1 MEIYIDNRQNKLELD
16 DNMYKILEEVVEECL
31 LLEKKSTNYEISIS
45 LVDNK
50 EIRELN
56 REYRNMDSET
66 DVLSFPLDQEFGE
79 VPMLGDIVISLERA
93 LEQSIEYGHSLT
105 REVAYLTAHSMFHL
119 MGYDHMEEDEKH
131 IMREKEKEI
140 MKRLRIFK
148 DEEGE

>member
-1 MEIYIDNRQNKLELD
+1 MEIYIDTRQNKLELD

-45 LVDNK
+45 LVDNG

>member
-45 LVDNK
+45 LVDNG